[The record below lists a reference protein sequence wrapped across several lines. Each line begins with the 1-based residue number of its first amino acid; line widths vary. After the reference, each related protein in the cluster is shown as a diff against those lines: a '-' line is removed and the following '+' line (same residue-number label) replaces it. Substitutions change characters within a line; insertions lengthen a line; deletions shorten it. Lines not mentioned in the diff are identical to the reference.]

1 MERVCFFDSR
11 LIICLLPKCLLHL
24 VLRISRLSQESFD
37 SWKSSQIS
45 PITGRLPASASTVSP
60 TCQVARANMAISKKK
75 LSMHYSLAY
84 NVRSSL
90 RKKTRSRNESV
101 LIMHDSSTIQSQ
113 LGDQNLFRTTN
124 WSTRN
129 KYQEM
134 SVLFWILIEY
144 DEQFFTPSSVVGKTG
159 DQEGKSWMTPNI
171 PSYHLSYIHS
181 WCTLRST
188 NQGVNTSW
196 LDACGHHK
204 PEPKAS
210 IRNSLRPVGSSG
222 DWTSP
227 V

>member
-45 PITGRLPASASTVSP
+45 PTTGRLPASASTVSP

-101 LIMHDSSTIQSQ
+101 LIMHDSSTIQGQ
-113 LGDQNLFRTTN
+113 LGDKNLFRTTN

-134 SVLFWILIEY
+134 SVLFWILLS
-144 DEQFFTPSSVVGKTG
+144 TMNNSSRPAQLSLVKLETRKENHGWLPTYQVTTFHIYTVGA
-159 DQEGKSWMTPNI
+159 
-171 PSYHLSYIHS
+171 HLGQPIKE
-181 WCTLRST
+181 ST
-188 NQGVNTSW
+188 HP
-196 LDACGHHK
+196 D
-204 PEPKAS
+204 
-210 IRNSLRPVGSSG
+210 
-222 DWTSP
+222 
-227 V
+227 